1 MASGEPLL
9 VYLERRVLSCGF
21 WIAQREARLEHPES
35 VVQRDG
41 VVHLLDL
48 AADFLV
54 VELGP
59 VEPDAGVQARDS
71 QAADGVE

>member
-9 VYLERRVLSCGF
+9 VYLERRVLGCGF
-21 WIAQREARLEHPES
+21 WIAQREARLEHPEP

-41 VVHLLDL
+41 VVHLFDL

-54 VELGP
+54 VELGL

-71 QAADGVE
+71 QAAGGVE